1 MTVSAVTFIQY
12 AGMEALNFDVSEFVE
27 IYRRRRDY
35 AYDRL
40 VKMGMD
46 VIKPDGTFYIFPSIK
61 KFGMN
66 SMEFCTKLLDEQKTV
81 IIPGIAF
88 GAEGN
93 VRLSFAVDDTTLE
106 KALDRLEVFVKGLE
120 NK

>member
-1 MTVSAVTFIQY
+1 MKKEICY
-12 AGMEALNFDVSEFVE
+12 CIIEFVE

-61 KFGMN
+61 KFGMS
-66 SMEFCTKLLDEQKTV
+66 SMEFCTRLLEEQKTV

-93 VRLSFAVDDTTLE
+93 VRLSFAVDDVTLE

-120 NK
+120 K